1 MGKTIDCYFWNPNLG
16 VEDGLEFTYEDV
28 GSGIELKKPVF
39 TVEVLDKII
48 EGIKQER
55 KEYLLNI
62 GIPTVLDAIGRAN
75 DLWMDPKYKG
85 RKIAREVLPKVTGFS
100 VEMVESWG
108 FDHFLGIIKKENL
121 PLFGKLKPDNFK
133 EFTKLGDGLV
143 KAYGKVNISHSN
155 YNPEVIGHICAG
167 NILGIAAFEMVM
179 DKLIDAAT
187 WIKVPSEEPVF
198 GALYAKSIEEVDP
211 RLAYTIAVLPFES
224 GNNVVKEF
232 LFSKSDIVRAT
243 GGEQARRGLSEVA
256 DKYKIPIAGHWH
268 KFSFITIAREYLD
281 ERASEI
287 AELVSLDVSAWD
299 QQGCFSP
306 QEIFAETG
314 GSVSPIEFAQLLA
327 EEMETTSRALPKG
340 SNSGKMQV
348 LDGYYQYF
356 KKEMM
361 GEPVKIFPSATH
373 QWLVIYDGA
382 TTNFE
387 PSPLFRVIRV
397 KPVNDIMEIPKLV
410 KPIGKFLQTVGV
422 AIPKDRLIPFAD
434 AIGEAGATNIRTIS
448 SMTLQKAW
456 EPWDGRFP
464 LHELFEQDG
473 IRWVSIDTIDIDKE
487 IKTALERK
495 RSIVDQRL
503 QLDKLQEKEHS
514 AMNLNH

>member
-1 MGKTIDCYFWNPNLG
+1 MSRTIDCFFWNPNLRI
-16 VEDGLEFTYEDV
+16 ESDLEFTYEDI
-28 GSGIELKKPVF
+28 GNGIELKKPVF

-48 EGIKQER
+48 ESIKHMR
-55 KEYLLNI
+55 RNYLVTI
-62 GIPTVLDAIGRAN
+62 DIPTVLDVIDQVNG
-75 DLWMDPKYKG
+75 LWMNPKYNG
-85 RKIAREVLPKVTGFS
+85 RKIAREVLPTITGFS

-108 FDHFLGIIKKENL
+108 FDHFLGIIKKQNL
-121 PLFGKLKPDNFK
+121 PIFGKLKPSDFK

-143 KAYGKVNISHSN
+143 KAFGEDKVSHSN
-155 YNPEVIGHICAG
+155 YNPEVIGHICAS
-167 NILGIAAFEMVM
+167 NIVGIAAFEMIM
-179 DKLIDAAT
+179 DKLVDAAT
-187 WIKVPSEEPVF
+187 WIKVSSEEPVF
-198 GALYAKSIEEVDP
+198 GALYAKSIEEIDP
-211 RLAYTIAVLPFES
+211 KLAYTIAVLPFES
-224 GNNVVKEF
+224 SNKVVNEF
-232 LFSKSDIVRAT
+232 LFSKSNIVRAT
-243 GGEQARRGLSEVA
+243 GGEQTRRSLSEVA

-268 KFSFITIAREYLD
+268 KFSFITIAREYLN

-306 QEIFAETG
+306 QEIFAEIG

-327 EEMETTSRALPKG
+327 KEMEITSRALPKG
-340 SNSGKMQV
+340 SNSGKIQV

-361 GEPVKIFPSATH
+361 GEPVKIFSSATH
-373 QWLVIYDGA
+373 QWLVIYDGN

-422 AIPKDRLIPFAD
+422 AITNDRLIPFANSV
-434 AIGEAGATNIRTIS
+434 GEVGVTNIRTIS

-456 EPWDGRFP
+456 EPWDGKLP
-464 LHELFEQDG
+464 LNELFEQDY
-473 IRWVSIDTIDIDKE
+473 IRWVSIDTNDIDKE
-487 IKTALERK
+487 IKTALKRK
-495 RSIVDQRL
+495 RSIVD
-503 QLDKLQEKEHS
+503 KP
-514 AMNLNH
+514 LNIDRV

>member
-1 MGKTIDCYFWNPNLG
+1 MSRTINCFFWNPNLRI
-16 VEDGLEFTYEDV
+16 ESDLEFTYEDI
-28 GSGIELKKPVF
+28 GNGIEFKKPVF
-39 TVEVLDKII
+39 TVGVLDKII
-48 EGIKQER
+48 ESIKQMR
-55 KEYLLNI
+55 RNYLLKI
-62 GIPTVLDAIGRAN
+62 DIPTVLNVIDRVNG
-75 DLWMDPKYKG
+75 LWMNPKYNG
-85 RKIAREVLPKVTGFS
+85 RKIAREVLPTVTGFS

-121 PLFGKLKPDNFK
+121 PIFGKLKPSDFK

-143 KAYGKVNISHSN
+143 KAYGEAKVSHSN
-155 YNPEVIGHICAG
+155 YNPEVIGHICAS
-167 NILGIAAFEMVM
+167 NIVGIAAFEMIM
-179 DKLIDAAT
+179 DKLVDAAT
-187 WIKVPSEEPVF
+187 WIKVSSEEPVF
-198 GALYAKSIEEVDP
+198 GALYAKSIEEIDP
-211 RLAYTIAVLPFES
+211 KLAYTIAVLPFES
-224 GNNVVKEF
+224 SNKVVNEF
-232 LFSKSDIVRAT
+232 LFSKSNIVRAT
-243 GGEQARRGLSEVA
+243 GGEQTRRNLSEVA

-268 KFSFITIAREYLD
+268 KFSFITIAREYLN

-306 QEIFAETG
+306 QEIFAEIG

-327 EEMETTSRALPKG
+327 KEMEITSRALPKG
-340 SNSGKMQV
+340 SNSGKIQV

-373 QWLVIYDGA
+373 QWLVIYDGN

-422 AIPKDRLIPFAD
+422 AITNDRLIPFAYSV
-434 AIGEAGATNIRTIS
+434 GEVGATNIRTIS

-456 EPWDGRFP
+456 EPWDGKFP
-464 LHELFEQDG
+464 LNELFEQDY
-473 IRWVSIDTIDIDKE
+473 IRWVSIDTNDIDKE
-487 IKTALERK
+487 IKTALKRK
-495 RSIVDQRL
+495 RSIVD
-503 QLDKLQEKEHS
+503 KP
-514 AMNLNH
+514 LNIDRV